1 MRNALLLA
9 ASLLVALGLGEGAA
23 RLLGLGPARETPD
36 VVLRLPL
43 QHGYLDH
50 RVGRAEIAPADP
62 EVRFR
67 TDARG
72 YIEPARPHAAPDATV
87 AFLGGSTTECR
98 AVREELRFPA
108 LTAALLGERGLRVNA
123 LNAGRSAGTVHDALH
138 VLLDRV
144 AEDAADL
151 ALLMEAVNDAG
162 VLARDGS
169 YAGRSGAAVAGRD
182 LAKWSLQ
189 LAARRLA
196 LAELLR
202 ARLLP
207 AARMRAERAWDAS
220 KARRPAP
227 RAPYRARVLGLRR
240 ALPRPRYRAGARDP
254 AARLRRRHDAALG
267 RRRGPGRL
275 QRRAARRRGA
285 SGSAPRRP
293 RGPRGRAPGP
303 RAARRALLRRPP
315 RDRRGLAP
323 LRRDPGG
330 RPRAPPRGAYRRAR
344 APRGAAS
351 VDDRRPHLDAGAAP
365 PQ

>member
-23 RLLGLGPARETPD
+23 RLLGLGPAREAPD

-43 QHGYLDH
+43 QHGHLDH

-144 AEDAADL
+144 AEDAPDL

-220 KARRPAP
+220 AAHRPAP
-227 RAPYRARVLGLRR
+227 RAPYRARVLGFVGLSR
-240 ALPRPRYRAGARDP
+240 ALGIEPVLATQPLGYVDATTPPWVDAADQDAFNDELRAVAAETGAPLVDL
-254 AARLRRRHDAALG
+254 AARVAAHPDHARPGALFYDGLHVTDAGSRFYAETLADALAP
-267 RRRGPGRL
+267 RLTERLAARG
-275 QRRAARRRGA
+275 RRAA
-285 SGSAPRRP
+285 AP
-293 RGPRGRAPGP
+293 
-303 RAARRALLRRPP
+303 
-315 RDRRGLAP
+315 
-323 LRRDPGG
+323 
-330 RPRAPPRGAYRRAR
+330 
-344 APRGAAS
+344 
-351 VDDRRPHLDAGAAP
+351 
-365 PQ
+365 Q